1 MSLDKFLLDQQI
13 VDRARQLVRILNRYN
28 MAKKKLFE
36 ANKANACT
44 VNKLF
49 PCRRRYSRLSLNWC
63 DICKIIGPL
72 EAIEEDSR
80 YDVTLEHKKLI
91 KIVEIRER
99 VFPQKFKNGR

>member
-13 VDRARQLVRILNRYN
+13 VDRSRQLVRIIKRHVE
-28 MAKKKLFE
+28 AKKKLFE
-36 ANKANACT
+36 ANKANVCT

-72 EAIEEDSR
+72 EHNEEDLR
-80 YDVTLEHKKLI
+80 YDVALEQKKLI
-91 KIVEIRER
+91 KLVEIRER